1 MVISNISRTGTLS
14 PLFFY
19 ISQTGVMDRQARRI
33 KRYLRFSCVEKR
45 TSVDVSQ
52 IIPLQKNSVKE
63 NNAQKEFLEVLH
75 KFTEQY

>member
-1 MVISNISRTGTLS
+1 
-14 PLFFY
+14 
-19 ISQTGVMDRQARRI
+19 MDRQARRI